1 MFKPEFLGVGTVGER
16 GQVSIPAEARKACG
30 IESGQK
36 LVFLTM
42 DDGGFVVVKA
52 DRLDVAFKEMAKNA
66 ERIAKMV
73 NETNA

>member
-16 GQVSIPAEARKACG
+16 GQVSIPAEARKACS
-30 IESGQK
+30 IEPGQK

-52 DRLDVAFKEMAKNA
+52 DRLDMAFKEMAKNA
-66 ERIAKMV
+66 ERIARMV
-73 NETNA
+73 NESNS